1 MGKGEVGD
9 EVGDDDDDDDDDDEE
24 EEEEEEEED
33 VDGDGDGD
41 GDDADANAVWWLM
54 IMNIMNADNKY
65 NTVKSTMMGQLQS
78 LLGPSQWIHTTT
90 CLIYPRYTRLSL
102 PVVLSQE
109 GKHGDIPEPD
119 FLMDTWRSM

>member
-9 EVGDDDDDDDDDDEE
+9 EVGDDDDDDD
-24 EEEEEEEED
+24 EEEEEEED
-33 VDGDGDGD
+33 VDGDD
-41 GDDADANAVWWLM
+41 DDADANADWWLM